1 MLNAEAKEISRKTPD
16 APRNDS
22 IAAHSELPDRPSK
35 LANEY
40 TDMSKMYTIDSSD
53 DEPV

>member
-1 MLNAEAKEISRKTPD
+1 MSRETPD

-22 IAAHSELPDRPSK
+22 IAAHTELPDRPST